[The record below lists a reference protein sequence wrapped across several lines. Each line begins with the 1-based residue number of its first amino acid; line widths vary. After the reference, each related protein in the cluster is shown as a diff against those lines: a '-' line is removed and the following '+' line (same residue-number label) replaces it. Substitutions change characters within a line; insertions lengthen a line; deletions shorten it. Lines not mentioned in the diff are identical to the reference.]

1 MNENWRQMRQ
11 IGGFKVKLS
20 AGNQG
25 AYAYT
30 TNYPITCA
38 IPDHKQINEGVKS
51 FFDQISFF
59 QMDSQKDE
67 YRNRSLAERL

>member
-1 MNENWRQMRQ
+1 MK
-11 IGGFKVKLS
+11 IGDKCVKLEVFEVKLS

-25 AYAYT
+25 SYT

-59 QMDSQKDE
+59 QMDSKKDE